1 MRIIESGYSRNIIR
15 QEGFY
20 LDSTVQ
26 TVQEVGSQVSQY
38 KQMFEKEKMGIGYRV
53 NVFRNVVCPSAK
65 NCAKMSKEDFVR
77 EGYD

>member
-1 MRIIESGYSRNIIR
+1 MRRCLISGWN
-15 QEGFY
+15 
-20 LDSTVQ
+20 TVFFDPAAGA
-26 TVQEVGSQVSQY
+26 VPGMYVVS
-38 KQMFEKEKMGIGYRV
+38 EKEKMGIGYRV

>member
-1 MRIIESGYSRNIIR
+1 MY
-15 QEGFY
+15 
-20 LDSTVQ
+20 V
-26 TVQEVGSQVSQY
+26 VS
-38 KQMFEKEKMGIGYRV
+38 EKEKMGIGYHV